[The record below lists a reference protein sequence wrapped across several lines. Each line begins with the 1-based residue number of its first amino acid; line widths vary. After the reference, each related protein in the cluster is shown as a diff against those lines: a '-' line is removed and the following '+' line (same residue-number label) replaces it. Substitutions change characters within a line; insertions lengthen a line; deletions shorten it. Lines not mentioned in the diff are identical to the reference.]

1 MKKIIMCLL
10 CILAFIIGQNTV
22 QAEQAYISLG
32 AEIPGIR
39 LYLKTPTVEKYKKM
53 YQIINETT
61 NELVY
66 CVEPGVTLKDGYFEA
81 YQSLD
86 FFDIDLTSEQWNYA
100 RTIAYYGYGYQE
112 RTDIKWYAATQFI
125 IWEYLLEGKGEIY
138 FVDSNNNQ
146 TNTLSQEIAAIK
158 KDVDAHMI
166 VPSFLENATP
176 IEVELGDT
184 LTFTDT
190 NNVLSGFHI
199 DKYNLNYQV
208 NGNELTVNF
217 DTPGTQMLFF
227 NKIPDIKNIP
237 KIYYNPNSQT
247 VINSGKIAYPAG
259 SLEFH
264 VDFPTLK
271 LVKKSTEE
279 SLLSLK
285 EAKYGLYYPD
295 GSLYTELITDEEGI
309 AYLEEIYPGEYYLQE
324 LEAPYGYKLNPEKI
338 YFEVTDKDVT
348 LEVEDEL
355 IKKEI
360 VIEKY
365 LEEIDGELEL
375 EKNASFDV
383 LDYETGKL
391 IRSFTTNEYGK
402 FSLMLPYGKYL
413 LKQTASTIGYNLSE
427 DIIFTITLD
436 SKDSSN
442 LIIKNPQIKGSLLIE
457 KKDSDTKELITEEA
471 EFQIY
476 NVDTK
481 EYLKI
486 DGIDIFKTKDGKL
499 ILENIPYGSYEL
511 IELTPPKNYQKT
523 EERISFQITEEQEVI
538 TLEVLNKLQ
547 NGSLEIIKVD
557 DETLKPIPG
566 VLFGLYDQDKNLI
579 EEYYTNEEGKITI
592 ENLLE
597 GLYYIK
603 ELNTVDD
610 YELLEGF
617 MEVQIRNNI
626 LNSVLITNRLKVEVP
641 ITGTNEFFLSILFSS
656 ICLLLGA
663 YLCNHD

>member
-10 CILAFIIGQNTV
+10 CVLAFIIGQNTV
-22 QAEQAYISLG
+22 KAEQAYISLG
-32 AEIPGIR
+32 EEIPGIR

-66 CVEPGVTLKDGYFEA
+66 CVEPGVILKDGYFEA

-86 FFDIDLTSEQWNYA
+86 FFPIDLTYEQWNHA
-100 RTIAYYGYGYQE
+100 RTIAHYGYGYQD

-138 FVDSNNNQ
+138 FVDSNNNK

-199 DKYNLNYQV
+199 DKYNLNYEV

-227 NKIPDIKNIP
+227 NKVPDIKNIP

-264 VDFPTLK
+264 VAFPSVK
-271 LVKKSTEE
+271 LTKKSDSEPA
-279 SLLSLK
+279 LSLK
-285 EAKYGLYYPD
+285 GAKYGIFYLD
-295 GSLYTELITDEEGI
+295 GVGYAEIITDDEGN
-309 AYLEEIYPGEYYLQE
+309 AYLEEIHQGEYYLQE
-324 LEAPYGYKLNPEKI
+324 LEAPYGYALNPEKI
-338 YFEVTDKDVT
+338 YFEVTDKDIV
-348 LEVEDEL
+348 LEVSDHL

-375 EKNASFDV
+375 EKKASFDV

-391 IRSFTTNEYGK
+391 ITSFTTNEYGK
-402 FSLMLPYGKYL
+402 FSLILPFGKYIL
-413 LKQTASTIGYNLSE
+413 RQTASTVGYNLSQ
-427 DIIFTITLD
+427 DIILTVNED
-436 SKDSSN
+436 SPTSSD
-442 LIIKNPQIKGSLLIE
+442 LIIRNKKIKGSLLIE
-457 KKDSDTKELITEEA
+457 KKDSATKDFIMEEA

-499 ILENIPYGSYEL
+499 LIENIPYGSYEV
-511 IELTPPKNYQKT
+511 IELTAPKNYQKT
-523 EERISFQITEEQEVI
+523 EEIISFKITKEQEVI

-566 VLFGLYDQDKNLI
+566 VLFGLYDQDQNLI

-603 ELNTVDD
+603 ELNTLDD

-617 MEVQIRNNI
+617 MEVQVKNNI
-626 LNSVLITNRLKVEVP
+626 LNSLLITNRLKVEVP
-641 ITGTNEFFLSILFSS
+641 LTGTNEFFLSILFSS
-656 ICLLLGA
+656 LCLLLGV

>member
-1 MKKIIMCLL
+1 M
-10 CILAFIIGQNTV
+10 

-32 AEIPGIR
+32 DEIPGVR

-66 CVEPGVTLKDGYFEA
+66 CVEPGVILKDGYFTA
-81 YQSLD
+81 YRDLGSL
-86 FFDIDLTSEQWNYA
+86 DIDLTLEQWNYA
-100 RTIAYYGYGYQE
+100 NIIAYYGYGYQN
-112 RTDIKWYAATQFI
+112 RTDIKWYAATQYL

-138 FVDSNNNQ
+138 FVDNNNNR
-146 TNTLSQEIAAIK
+146 TDTLAAEIEAIRKDAAS
-158 KDVDAHMI
+158 HMTL
-166 VPSFLENATP
+166 PSFLENATP

-190 NNVLSGFHI
+190 NNVLSKFQI
-199 DKYNLNYQV
+199 EKYNLNYEV
-208 NGNELTVNF
+208 NGNTITVNF
-217 DTPGTQMLFF
+217 PAPGLQLLFF
-227 NKIPDIKNIP
+227 TNPPEPLKLPQ
-237 KIYYNPNSQT
+237 IYYSPNSQT
-247 VINSGKIAYPAG
+247 VISKGKTLYPAG
-259 SLEFH
+259 ALEFH
-264 VDFPTLK
+264 VAYPSFK
-271 LVKKSTEE
+271 LVKKSNED

-285 EAKYGLYYPD
+285 QAKYAVYYSD
-295 GSLYTELITDEEGI
+295 GSLFTELITDEEGM
-309 AYLEEIYPGEYYLQE
+309 AYVEEIYPGEYYLQE
-324 LEAPYGYKLNPEKI
+324 IAAPYGYELNPEKI
-338 YFEVTDKDVT
+338 YFEVTDKDVV
-348 LEVEDEL
+348 LEVEDKL

-375 EKNASFDV
+375 EKHASFDV

-391 IRSFTTNEYGK
+391 ITSFTTNEYGK

-427 DIIFTITLD
+427 DIILTIKEDT
-436 SKDSSN
+436 KDISN
-442 LIIKNPQIKGSLLIE
+442 IIIKNPRIKGSLLVE
-457 KKDSDTKELITEEA
+457 KKDSDTSELIKEEA

-486 DGIDIFKTKDGKL
+486 DGKDIFKTKDGIL
-499 ILENIPYGSYEL
+499 LLENIPYGSYEL

-547 NGSLEIIKVD
+547 NGSLEIRKVD

-579 EEYYTNEEGKITI
+579 EEYYTDEEGKITI

-603 ELNTVDD
+603 EISTVGD

-617 MEVQIRNNI
+617 MEVQIKNNI
-626 LNSVLITNRLKVEVP
+626 LNSLLITNRLKVEVP